1 MHRTGKT
8 CEQQG
13 FYRSNDCGYEV
24 ELLREEVFP
33 ECPVHDRPVTWT
45 FIKQTD
51 PPQTR
56 TAKSKKSKS
65 TKPNLSQ

>member
-24 ELLREEVFP
+24 ELLRGQDFP
-33 ECPVHDRPVTWT
+33 ECPVHDRPATWT
-45 FIKQTD
+45 LIKATV
-51 PPQTR
+51 PIGRR
-56 TAKSKKSKS
+56 TAKSKA
-65 TKPNLSQ
+65 TH